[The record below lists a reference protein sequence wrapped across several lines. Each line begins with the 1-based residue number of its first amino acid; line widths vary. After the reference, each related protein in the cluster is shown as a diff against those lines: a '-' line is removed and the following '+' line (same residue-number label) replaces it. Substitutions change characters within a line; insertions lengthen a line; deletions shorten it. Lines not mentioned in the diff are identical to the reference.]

1 MSATTTPSGQLADQA
16 PASGEFEG
24 EIREFVR
31 KDVAPWRKRP
41 EAPADAPAE
50 TISMLVQRVA
60 GASMSEIDTVIEEL
74 RTMRDFLRNEGERV
88 QREIAGYA
96 TVSQSAAAS
105 MKIISESMT
114 QWRSA
119 VGAPTAFRG

>member
-1 MSATTTPSGQLADQA
+1 MN
-16 PASGEFEG
+16 
-24 EIREFVR
+24 
-31 KDVAPWRKRP
+31 
-41 EAPADAPAE
+41 
-50 TISMLVQRVA
+50 
-60 GASMSEIDTVIEEL
+60 EIDTVIEEL

-105 MKIISESMT
+105 MKIISEIRT

-119 VGAPTAFRG
+119 AGAPPAFRG